1 VCDAMGRTSVPG
13 IVAVGDCAAWFDPAA
28 GIHRRVEHWTGALER
43 AALAVRSLLDSDAPE
58 QPAKPAYFWSD
69 QHGVKIQ
76 FAGHSAGYDR
86 LEVEAG
92 DPLAHSF
99 LAVYYRQGAPVA
111 VLGMNQPRLFTKWRR
126 SLASPVP
133 AMASPQP
140 VGPALLPLP
149 APAKARALVGAA
161 AVS

>member
-1 VCDAMGRTSVPG
+1 MPWDAPIFRASSPWGTAPRGSTE
-13 IVAVGDCAAWFDPAA
+13 A

-43 AALAVRSLLDSDAPE
+43 AALAVRALLDADAPE

-86 LEVEAG
+86 LEIEAG
-92 DPLAHSF
+92 DPPTHSF
-99 LAVYYRQGAPVA
+99 LAVYYRGDVA
-111 VLGMNQPRLFTKWRR
+111 GG
-126 SLASPVP
+126 
-133 AMASPQP
+133 
-140 VGPALLPLP
+140 GPGNEP
-149 APAKARALVGAA
+149 APAVHQVAPEPGPCPAAPAPVRPPNAVLAAPAPAEPAALVGAA